1 MNPATVRLIQNLSD
15 VLPRFT
21 PEQLYHL
28 AEGLADELARRRWD
42 ARLEAR
48 ALELALRVQVHELRQ
63 ELDQADHLP
72 A

>member
-1 MNPATVRLIQNLSD
+1 MNAATVRLIQNLSE

-28 AEGLADELARRRWD
+28 AEGLGHELARRGWD
-42 ARLEAR
+42 AQLEAR
-48 ALELALRVQVHELRQ
+48 ALELALRVRVHELRQ
-63 ELDQADHLP
+63 ELDQVEPRP